1 MRISQDK
8 RLLLLL
14 FSFSSHPVFPLQLW
28 AHNFFLLCLMCSL
41 KKKENLTI
49 EPSRQVFALHAVM
62 LLAQVSQN
70 DWLCTQEVVEC
81 CRVQLLICTNKM
93 QALVSFFFSDYCTG
107 LQWERVSGSAGKHKC
122 RTVNGRL

>member
-1 MRISQDK
+1 
-8 RLLLLL
+8 
-14 FSFSSHPVFPLQLW
+14 
-28 AHNFFLLCLMCSL
+28 
-41 KKKENLTI
+41 
-49 EPSRQVFALHAVM
+49 M

-93 QALVSFFFSDYCTG
+93 QALVSFFFSDYCPG

>member
-1 MRISQDK
+1 MFI
-8 RLLLLL
+8 
-14 FSFSSHPVFPLQLW
+14 
-28 AHNFFLLCLMCSL
+28 

-93 QALVSFFFSDYCTG
+93 QALVTIVPAY
-107 LQWERVSGSAGKHKC
+107 
-122 RTVNGRL
+122 NGRGSVVQLGNTNAGW